1 MIRNP
6 KIKLRHLAVVSG
18 FIVTT
23 SSSLVFAAQDSFA
36 LPPQAADAARAVAGP
51 RVFELPS
58 QASEVAK
65 DVFYLGSA
73 VDNGR
78 VVEGYLF
85 LHPRTVAARPPGAG
99 NGGGGGT
106 TSTCYAFLASGARWK
121 TAENYILDS
130 TNANGMGDEFVATAM
145 QNAAQAWDNQTG
157 RSIFGARATG
167 SIDGA
172 DTSAPDGKNEIYF
185 AYINDAGTIAATTV
199 WGRFSGPAALRE
211 IVEWDQVYDDVK
223 FAFGDATVN
232 SGVMDMLNIA
242 AHEVGHAAGMNHP
255 SDSCAEETMYRF
267 AAAGETKKRDLNA
280 GDIAGIKSLY
290 K

>member
-1 MIRNP
+1 MLHAP
-6 KIKLRHLAVVSG
+6 KMKPASVAAGV
-18 FIVTT
+18 
-23 SSSLVFAAQDSFA
+23 LVMTFAAPTFAGHDTFA
-36 LPPQAADAARAVAGP
+36 LPPQAADAATAVAGP
-51 RVFELPS
+51 RVFELPP

-65 DVFYLGSA
+65 GVFYLGSA
-73 VDNGR
+73 VENGR
-78 VVEGYLF
+78 IVEGYLF
-85 LHPRTVAARPPGAG
+85 LHPRTMAARPPGAG

-121 TAENYILDS
+121 TVENYLLDS
-130 TNANGMGDEFVATAM
+130 TNANGMSDDFVAAAI
-145 QNAAQAWDNQTG
+145 QNATQAWDDQTG
-157 RSIFGARATG
+157 RGIFGPRVAGA
-167 SIDGA
+167 IDGA

-185 AYINDAGTIAATTV
+185 AYINSSSTIAATTV

-242 AHEVGHAAGMNHP
+242 AHEVGHAAGMGHP
-255 SDSCAEETMYRF
+255 ADSCAEETMYAF

-280 GDIAGIKSLY
+280 GDVTGIKTLY